1 MLKNGIYTEGSP
13 FNKKMNMK
21 NLLCLFGLFLTV
33 NLTAQTTH
41 QQTYWTRLFVKV
53 KLDSNWTWQIEA
65 DERRLILPDKQLQ
78 FIAHTHLHRKLS
90 KNTEGSLGVTFSS
103 VRQGLIDVNE
113 YRLFQEFYVYQNLT
127 PKLRLSHRLRP
138 EQRWFENVEKGA
150 IVDGFNF
157 KFRLRYRPQLDFKL
171 NKKWSFKTNAEIMYH
186 QDAYDQFRFFMATEY
201 RFNPHLSMEMGYLKV
216 NQQRSS
222 GGFFD
227 RDNLRTTFYFNL

>member
-1 MLKNGIYTEGSP
+1 
-13 FNKKMNMK
+13 MK
-21 NLLCLFGLFLTV
+21 NLLCLFALFLIV

-41 QQTYWTRLFVKV
+41 QQAYWVRFFAKV
-53 KLDSNWTWQIEA
+53 KLDSNWTWQTEA

-90 KNTEGSLGVTFSS
+90 KNTEGAFGVTFSS

-113 YRLFQEFYVYQNLT
+113 YRLFQEFHIFQNLT
-127 PKLRLSHRLRP
+127 PKLRLSHRFRP
-138 EQRWFENVEKGA
+138 EQRWFENVEKGE
-150 IVDGFNF
+150 IVAGFNF
-157 KFRLRYRPQLDFKL
+157 KFRLRYRPQLDYKF

-186 QDAYDQFRFFMATEY
+186 QDKYDQFRFFMAGEY
-201 RFNPHLSMEMGYLKV
+201 RFNPKFSMEMGYLKV